1 MEWMRLQAVPEEME
15 GKNRSIRA
23 TTPLS
28 DVSIPSGFSRFF
40 TLELTRRADVEP
52 PADSTSPVMCFRID
66 TTGTQIVLEEQLG
79 DSLRSLDS
87 WDVQSLLREW
97 EADKDRTTFDPST
110 VLLLRGTT
118 YDLLIVPYQVWF
130 GKEVD
135 LLQLEDLE
143 GAAFL
148 RRR

>member
-1 MEWMRLQAVPEEME
+1 
-15 GKNRSIRA
+15 
-23 TTPLS
+23 
-28 DVSIPSGFSRFF
+28 
-40 TLELTRRADVEP
+40 
-52 PADSTSPVMCFRID
+52 
-66 TTGTQIVLEEQLG
+66 VLEEQLG